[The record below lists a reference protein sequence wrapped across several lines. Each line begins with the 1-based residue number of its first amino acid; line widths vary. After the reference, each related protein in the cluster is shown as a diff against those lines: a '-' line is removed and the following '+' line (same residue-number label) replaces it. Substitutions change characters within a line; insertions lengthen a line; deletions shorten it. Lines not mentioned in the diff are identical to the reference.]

1 MNVDW
6 RPHLELS
13 KSGGADRREG
23 KQRGASASSPVYP
36 VGDSIISCMLQTRN

>member
-13 KSGGADRREG
+13 KTGGADRREG
-23 KQRGASASSPVYP
+23 KQRGESVASPVYP
-36 VGDSIISCMLQTRN
+36 MGDSIISCTLQTRN